1 MSNGLTKVPKFG
13 NALKYKPS
21 VDPNSP
27 FGIKWAQSGGESR
40 LGEPLTD
47 EYSLDDDIGR
57 LQVFQRGAI
66 FWSPAFVAVL
76 VSMPIFRKWI
86 SPSVTRGTTALGA
99 SVQAY
104 MGYPTEDY
112 TSQDTPRG
120 IIEYAYFERGMIFVD
135 EHGAFVVYGP
145 IYVYYRKQGGVSSFL
160 GSPISDEEPLS
171 TDGRAS
177 RFNGGDIVWQSEAGA
192 HELHGAIRQR
202 WIDLGGPDGLGYP
215 LSDEEAVLD
224 THSRLPTREVGRFGK
239 FQRGSI

>member
-1 MSNGLTKVPKFG
+1 
-13 NALKYKPS
+13 
-21 VDPNSP
+21 
-27 FGIKWAQSGGESR
+27 
-40 LGEPLTD
+40 
-47 EYSLDDDIGR
+47 
-57 LQVFQRGAI
+57 
-66 FWSPAFVAVL
+66 
-76 VSMPIFRKWI
+76 
-86 SPSVTRGTTALGA
+86 
-99 SVQAY
+99 
-104 MGYPTEDY
+104 
-112 TSQDTPRG
+112 
-120 IIEYAYFERGMIFVD
+120 YAYFERGMIFVD

-239 FQRGSI
+239 FQRGSIYWTATTGAWEVAGDIRTHWEDLGGPTGSLGFPTSGEMDT